1 MCLELKFVL
10 RKWKIEKVLRSGE
23 FCHSDTSSAGF
34 NLNLHENPNKN
45 PTAATYWIEASKLCE
60 DGDWEPWLPPAEAI
74 VGSSK
79 LD

>member
-1 MCLELKFVL
+1 ML

-60 DGDWEPWLPPAEAI
+60 DGD
-74 VGSSK
+74 
-79 LD
+79 